1 MSSALPLWFEISS
14 MTILVVILVVDLL
27 LIIRRPHVPTMR
39 EASLWVGFYVLLA
52 LLFAGCMFLLG
63 DQQHGVE
70 FLAGW
75 LTEYSLSID
84 NLFVFV
90 LILGRFAV
98 PYDFQQRALMIGI
111 VLALIFRAVF
121 IIAGAAL
128 IENFSYVFYIFGL
141 WLVWTAIGQVR
152 GGDDEDSGDGWFI
165 RLIKRVFPV
174 SDNYDGGKLTTRIDG
189 KRFITPF
196 LLVLLALG
204 TTDVLFALDSI
215 PAIFGI
221 TQSPFIVFAAN
232 IFALMGLRQLYFLLG
247 GLLEKLE
254 YLHFGIAA
262 ILAFIGVKLF
272 LHALHEN
279 ELPFINGG
287 QSVEWAPEISTWA
300 SLGFIVFAMLVSTVA
315 SLMKM
320 RRTARETGTRTRFGA
335 RSHPNPEDDD

>member
-121 IIAGAAL
+121 IIAGA
-128 IENFSYVFYIFGL
+128 
-141 WLVWTAIGQVR
+141 
-152 GGDDEDSGDGWFI
+152 
-165 RLIKRVFPV
+165 
-174 SDNYDGGKLTTRIDG
+174 
-189 KRFITPF
+189 
-196 LLVLLALG
+196 G
-204 TTDVLFALDSI
+204 TD
-215 PAIFGI
+215 
-221 TQSPFIVFAAN
+221 
-232 IFALMGLRQLYFLLG
+232 
-247 GLLEKLE
+247 
-254 YLHFGIAA
+254 
-262 ILAFIGVKLF
+262 
-272 LHALHEN
+272 
-279 ELPFINGG
+279 
-287 QSVEWAPEISTWA
+287 
-300 SLGFIVFAMLVSTVA
+300 
-315 SLMKM
+315 
-320 RRTARETGTRTRFGA
+320 
-335 RSHPNPEDDD
+335 